1 MDSTAQLILW
11 GGGLYFFRELVLEG
25 IKLIN
30 RYLKIKEDEIQ
41 LEKNREISDSYLE
54 GDDIEL

>member
-11 GGGLYFFRELVLEG
+11 GGGLYFLRELVLEG

-41 LEKNREISDSYLE
+41 LEKNREISDSFLE
-54 GDDIEL
+54 SDDIEL

>member
-41 LEKNREISDSYLE
+41 LEKNNLKVWSIRYDSKRNV
-54 GDDIEL
+54 